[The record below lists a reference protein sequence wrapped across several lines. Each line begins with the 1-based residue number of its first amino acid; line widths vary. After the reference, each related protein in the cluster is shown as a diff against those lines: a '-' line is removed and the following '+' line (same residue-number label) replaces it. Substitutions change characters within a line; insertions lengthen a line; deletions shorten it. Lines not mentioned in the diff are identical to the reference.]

1 MQKLSIIA
9 AIAASLLMPSQMN
22 AQQQVPQ
29 LPLDT
34 AVVFGKLPNGLTYY
48 IRHNEEPRDRAYFYI
63 AQRVGSVQEED
74 DQRGLA
80 HFLEHMCFNGTTHFP
95 GNKIVEYCESI
106 GVKFGNNLNAYTS
119 TDETVYRIDDV
130 PVNDNNMDSC
140 LLILRDWSDGLLLL
154 PEEIDKE
161 RGVIHEEWRS
171 RTDAT
176 SRILNR
182 NLETLYP
189 NSRYGKRMPIGL
201 MSVVD
206 NFAPQ
211 TLRDYYEKW
220 YRPDLQGIIVVGDFD
235 AKEMEKRIQKM
246 FADVEMPEN
255 PAPFERFD
263 VPMTPE
269 PIYVIDKDKE
279 LQNIIIE
286 LNFKRP
292 ALPEEMNNTAN
303 RYVLDFAWSVIDDV
317 LNARLN
323 ELMQKEDCPFIDAD
337 CYLGRYL
344 LSRTEDAFVAEVVPK
359 EGREKEAVA
368 VVMREVERARRHGL
382 TGTEVFRAHEEILS
396 QKEKQFDNRD
406 KQRSNYYVNKA
417 VRHFL
422 NNVAYPGIET
432 EYELYKILAK
442 QLNATVYSQMIA
454 EAANSIDTNFVFFAL
469 YPDKEGL
476 AIPTVDEMKK
486 VIVDARAADVEPYV
500 DNVKD
505 EPLIAKLPK
514 KGKIVKE
521 QPAQFGY
528 TMWTLSNGA
537 RLFFKQTDFNNSEVL
552 FRAQSWG
559 GYATKPDVNMIPNYS
574 LFNGVI
580 SATGLGNFTSTE
592 LDKKLAGKQA
602 WVSSSLGTYQESL
615 SGNSTPKDMRTM
627 FELAYLRFQQPSNDV
642 EGFNSYMARVHT
654 SLENV
659 EKNPERAF
667 SDSVNATLYDRNP
680 YCMSIKLA
688 DLDKVNYEQIRQLYS
703 ERFKSAG
710 DFDFFVTG
718 AFNIDSLR
726 LFTEQYIASLPGT
739 KKREP
744 KATKQL
750 ETYHNGTVT
759 NRFERK
765 METPQAQLVQYWH
778 GERKYNVKEQLAA
791 NALGSILSMRY
802 IKSIREEKGFAY
814 SAYASANLGTGIKE
828 GLQLYIECPFTP
840 AKCDSVLMLIR
851 QELDSVAANGV
862 TEEELNNFRQ
872 YRHKNYANQQRM
884 NSYWSGLIVSYTTWG
899 YDTHTNF
906 DEIVDSLTVDDV
918 RNFLKDVVLPANNCI
933 TVIML
938 PDDFTEIDGQ

>member
-1 MQKLSIIA
+1 MKKHIFLSAGAMLASMALA
-9 AIAASLLMPSQMN
+9 AQ
-22 AQQQVPQ
+22 Q

-48 IRHNEEPRDRAYFYI
+48 IRHNEEPRERAYFYI
-63 AQRVGSVQEED
+63 AQRVGSVQEEEE
-74 DQRGLA
+74 QRGLA

-119 TDETVYRIDDV
+119 TDETVYNIDDV
-130 PVNDNNMDSC
+130 PVNDNNIDSC

-161 RGVIHEEWRS
+161 RGVIHEEWRM
-171 RTDAT
+171 RTSAQM
-176 SRILNR
+176 RILNR

-235 AKEMEKRIQKM
+235 AKDMEKRIQKT
-246 FADVEMPEN
+246 FGDVQMPEN

-269 PIYVIDKDKE
+269 PIFVIDKDKE
-279 LQNIIIE
+279 LQRTMIE
-286 LNFKRP
+286 VMFKRP
-292 ALPEEMNNTAN
+292 AVPRELNNTATLFVQN
-303 RYVLDFAWSVIDDV
+303 FAWSAISRILD
-317 LNARLN
+317 ARLA
-323 ELMQKEDCPFIDAD
+323 ELAQKEDCPFAAAE
-337 CYLGRYL
+337 CYLDNYL
-344 LSRTEDAFVAEVVPK
+344 LASTEDCFVAYVAPK
-359 EGREKEAVA
+359 EGRDKEALG

-396 QKEKQFDNRD
+396 QKERQYDNRD
-406 KQRSNYYVNKA
+406 KQRSNYYVSKA

-422 NNVAYPGIET
+422 DNVAYPGIET
-432 EYELYKILAK
+432 EYELYKLIGQ
-442 QLNATVYSQMIA
+442 QLNATLYSQMIA
-454 EAANSIDTNFVFFAL
+454 EAVHSIDTNMVFLAM

-476 AIPTVDEMKK
+476 TIPTVDEMKQ
-486 VIVDARAADVEPYV
+486 VIAEARAADVEPYV

-505 EPLIAKLPK
+505 EPLIPQLPK

-521 QPAQFGY
+521 EPALYGY

-537 RLFFKQTDFNNSEVL
+537 RMFFKQTDFSNTEVL
-552 FRAQSWG
+552 FRARSWG
-559 GYATKPDVNMIPNYS
+559 GYATKPDVNMIPNYN

-580 SATGLGNFTSTE
+580 SATGLGSFTNTE
-592 LDKKLAGKQA
+592 LNKKLAGKQA
-602 WVSSSLGTYQESL
+602 SMSSSLGTYEESL
-615 SGNSTPKDMRTM
+615 SGSSTPKDMRTM
-627 FELAYLRFQQPSNDV
+627 FELAYLKFQQPTNDV
-642 EGFNSYMARVHT
+642 EGFNSYMARVRT
-654 SLENV
+654 SLENQ
-659 EKNPERAF
+659 EKNPMSAF
-667 SDSVNATLYDRNP
+667 NDSIDATLFDRNP
-680 YCMSIKLA
+680 YCMSVKLA

-718 AFNIDSLR
+718 AFNVDSLR
-726 LFTEQYIASLPGT
+726 LFTEQYIASLPKV

-744 KATKQL
+744 KATEQL
-750 ETYHNGTVT
+750 ETYHKGPIT

-765 METPQAQLVQYWH
+765 METPQAYLFQYWH
-778 GERKYNVKEQLAA
+778 GEHQYNLKEQLAA
-791 NALGSILSMRY
+791 NALGSVLRMRY

-814 SAYASANLGTGIKE
+814 SVGASANLGTGIKE
-828 GLQLYIECPFTP
+828 GIELQIQCPFTP
-840 AKCDSVLMLIR
+840 AKCDSVIMLVR
-851 QELDSVAANGV
+851 EGLDEIAANGI
-862 TEEELNNFRQ
+862 TDEELNNFRLYQ
-872 YRHKNYANQQRM
+872 QKSFANQQRM
-884 NSYWSGLIVSYTTWG
+884 NGYWSGQIVNNLTWG

-906 DEIVDSLTVDDV
+906 EETLNSLTSDDI
-918 RNFLKDVVLPANNCI
+918 RNFLKDVVMAANNCI
-933 TVIML
+933 TVIIL
-938 PDDFTEIDGQ
+938 PDDFTEKELGEQ